1 MIWRL
6 SIAAVVLSCAAFAQT
21 PDLLDIAAAHV
32 RVAEDFRGNA
42 KLWGRIGEA
51 EIASGKLLIE
61 QLRPFMDSVEAV
73 LYTSATPRLRD
84 WELRTSSG
92 AVFHSAVPAPFDARF
107 PEICPTAEI
116 VLVESDADWA
126 KAAGK
131 WVYLEAKMAFSPA
144 DTSVRKE
151 KLYDKAVEHGAAG
164 FIFSLPTP
172 PGTWRAVV
180 PVDKPFAQIEQKYV
194 NGARPIQS
202 FVVDAEDGARLKSA
216 IERGEKVSARISYS
230 TNTNYDGA
238 NVVTAMKGQGRMR
251 IALLAHLDSFFSGA
265 NDDASGLAVM
275 VGLAQR
281 LHTLL
286 ESTRTADF
294 DFIAL
299 GGHHNSAAGIRDL
312 LAKRPDRFA
321 DTDAFILLE
330 HLDCQPGAE
339 GAAAG
344 WPTPLNDFRTAYVG
358 PDGWPEAET
367 ALPELVRETGLM
379 TKAPQVLRQ
388 CIADLFVVCGRAKV
402 FCLISAPPYYH
413 TDHDTLDK
421 LSRVGLENAVEFH
434 MRRLRATGAIAPEFG
449 K

>member
-1 MIWRL
+1 MIWRQSL
-6 SIAAVVLSCAAFAQT
+6 AAVVSNCAAFAQT
-21 PDLLDIAAAHV
+21 PDLLEIASAHV
-32 RVAEDFRGNA
+32 RVAEGSRDGA
-42 KLWGRIGEA
+42 KLWGRIGEG
-51 EIASGKLLIE
+51 EIASGQLLIE
-61 QLRPFMDSVEAV
+61 QLRPFTDSIEAV
-73 LYTSATPRLRD
+73 AYTSKTPRLHE
-84 WELRTSSG
+84 WELKSSG
-92 AVFHSAVPAPFDARF
+92 GTLLESAVPAPFDGRF
-107 PEICPTAEI
+107 PETSPEAEI
-116 VLVESDADWA
+116 VFVESDDAWN
-126 KAAGK
+126 KVAGK
-131 WVYLEAKMAFSPA
+131 WAYLEAKMAFSPA

-151 KLYDKAVEHGAAG
+151 KLYNKAVEHGAAG

-194 NGARPIQS
+194 NGAQPIQA
-202 FVVDAEDGARLKSA
+202 FVIDSDDGARLKSA
-216 IERGEKVSARISYS
+216 IEHGEKISARISYS
-230 TNTNYDGA
+230 TERSFDGV
-238 NVVTAMKGQGRMR
+238 NVVGTIKGQGETRV
-251 IALLAHLDSFFSGA
+251 ALLAHLDSFFCGA

-281 LHTLL
+281 LHALPKTA
-286 ESTRTADF
+286 RFADF

-312 LAKRPDRFA
+312 LAKRPDLFA
-321 DTDAFILLE
+321 EADAFILLE

-367 ALPELVRETGLM
+367 ALPELVRVTGLM
-379 TKAPQVLRQ
+379 TKAPQILRE
-388 CIADLFVVCGRAKV
+388 CIADLFVVCGQAKV

-434 MRRLRATGAIAPEFG
+434 MRLLRATGAIAPQ
-449 K
+449 